1 MSKVPRLDQDTFHVR
16 HKRCESCI
24 FGKRSP
30 ISHDSL
36 EDRLQRIEATGG
48 YQECHAFTIRH
59 GHDRTGPGVA
69 CRGFWDTQSTLV
81 TILARILD
89 NVVFVDDDGQPVRG
103 G

>member
-1 MSKVPRLDQDTFHVR
+1 MNKGACLDQDTFHVR
-16 HKRCESCI
+16 FKRCESCI

-36 EDRLQRIEATGG
+36 EDRLKRIEATGG
-48 YQECHAFTIRH
+48 YQECHSFILRH

-69 CRGFWDTQSTLV
+69 CCGFFDTQSTLV
-81 TILARILD
+81 TVLARMLD